1 MRCDRPPARITPA
14 IFSCSMICMEALYRY
29 TFQATSNRR
38 LVGYSMMK
46 FQTSQ
51 RNAFGIGR
59 LPLCQFRNPAPQ
71 SIAGP

>member
-1 MRCDRPPARITPA
+1 
-14 IFSCSMICMEALYRY
+14 MEALYRY